1 VIGVAGG
8 GAWYGYS
15 QVIRGV
21 MNERIASRL
30 RHPDSDEKIKVQL
43 KHLEKSRFVPTGE
56 PGEWELHV
64 QYARGWSSGFSTG
77 KGETLVYQGD
87 EAMEVAGKLMAR
99 ANRAGGN
106 KKTIDMAV
114 KRIESVGDPESFL
127 DEAVLESERLRR
139 EKAAG
144 NPKKL
149 AKTTEGS
156 LAKLPKD
163 IRLAIEM
170 ATHEESERRAMEGEL
185 EILETAWRQA
195 EEIAGIADSLLLPA
209 EVDEFV
215 KSEREHVDSEPKIIV
230 PAGAGVSAPGE
241 TGKKSEADAG
251 EDKAAVTAQPE
262 EPGDHSR

>member
-1 VIGVAGG
+1 
-8 GAWYGYS
+8 
-15 QVIRGV
+15 
-21 MNERIASRL
+21 
-30 RHPDSDEKIKVQL
+30 
-43 KHLEKSRFVPTGE
+43 
-56 PGEWELHV
+56 
-64 QYARGWSSGFSTG
+64 
-77 KGETLVYQGD
+77 
-87 EAMEVAGKLMAR
+87 
-99 ANRAGGN
+99 
-106 KKTIDMAV
+106 
-114 KRIESVGDPESFL
+114 
-127 DEAVLESERLRR
+127 
-139 EKAAG
+139 
-144 NPKKL
+144 
-149 AKTTEGS
+149 
-156 LAKLPKD
+156 
-163 IRLAIEM
+163 M